1 MFLIFKRLDWF
12 KDQPLQIYPSV
23 SKERVFHRERIEYY
37 RGLVFYHLHCVC
49 IIQLCDTLYTI
60 TSLVTGIKRHLS
72 LLSDFLI
79 NLSMKWTG
87 LDWRMYSLYSFL
99 YFSEAPNREGR
110 YLLILQLQL
119 IQIILLKQWNNL
131 VCWEPKS
138 FPFLVFICSK
148 HKSKPLKEKSIL
160 WFEISSMDKMV

>member
-1 MFLIFKRLDWF
+1 MIQGSRPTKFSLSIKG
-12 KDQPLQIYPSV
+12 KGV
-23 SKERVFHRERIEYY
+23 SHREHIEYY

-79 NLSMKWTG
+79 NLSMQCKDW
-87 LDWRMYSLYSFL
+87 LDCPNSFL
-99 YFSEAPNREGR
+99 YFNEAPNWEGR
-110 YLLILQLQL
+110 YLLTHQLQL
-119 IQIILLKQWNNL
+119 IQIILLKQKNNL
-131 VCWEPKS
+131 VCSEPKS

-160 WFEISSMDKMV
+160 WFEISSSDKMV